1 MLGKKTQ
8 MELIAAAEQLISG
21 AKGTAE
27 IAPASNSDTTKSLTQ
42 RTQSADAEGTERPG
56 L

>member
-1 MLGKKTQ
+1 

-27 IAPASNSDTTKSLTQ
+27 IAPRQTAI
-42 RTQSADAEGTERPG
+42 RRRA
-56 L
+56 